1 MGRFEEMRRL
11 ELADLMLLVTVV
23 IWSLNFTVTKYALQ
37 HGFKPLAYSG
47 VRFGAAALLFI
58 GVTQARERS
67 FRMRRVDL
75 LFLAGAA
82 MIGIFLNQV
91 TFVYGTKLTTAATV
105 ALIFGTMPILTAMFA
120 RVAGIEA
127 LHPRFW
133 LAALTCFGGVVLVA
147 IGAKGGVSGNLWGY
161 LLALAGAVTWAA
173 YSVAIAPLMRNYT
186 ASRLS
191 AYALT
196 IGAIPLIIAG
206 GPQLVSEDYGS
217 LSWLVWLA
225 YAFAVVGPLF
235 LTNLL
240 WFNAINRVGPS
251 RAALYTNL
259 QPFLGAIFALL
270 ILSESMT
277 RLQVVGGLLIA
288 AGIVLSRGSEKPVVG
303 EEIEDEREAK
313 AA

>member
-1 MGRFEEMRRL
+1 MGSFEAMRRL

-23 IWSLNFTVTKYALQ
+23 IWSLNFTVTKYALN

-47 VRFGAAALLFI
+47 VRFAAAAVLFV
-58 GVTQARERS
+58 GVTWMRERS
-67 FRMRRVDL
+67 FRITRADL

-82 MIGIFLNQV
+82 LIGIFLNQV
-91 TFVYGTKLTTAATV
+91 TFVYGTKLTTAAIV
-105 ALIFGTMPILTAMFA
+105 ALIFGTMPILTAIFA
-120 RVAGIEA
+120 RLGGIEE

-133 LAALTCFGGVVLVA
+133 FAALTCFGGVVLVA
-147 IGAKGGVSGNLWGY
+147 LGAEGGISGNLWGY
-161 LLALAGAVTWAA
+161 LLALLGAITWAA
-173 YSVAIAPLMRNYT
+173 YSVAIAPLMRRYT

-196 IGAIPLIIAG
+196 IGAIPLLAVG
-206 GPQLVSEDYGS
+206 SPQLTSQDYGS
-217 LSWLVWLA
+217 LPALVWVA

-235 LTNLL
+235 VTNLL
-240 WFNAINRVGPS
+240 WFNAIDRVGPS

-288 AGIVLSRGSEKPVVG
+288 AGIVLSRGGESPVVV
-303 EEIEDEREAK
+303 EEQPI
-313 AA
+313 

>member
-1 MGRFEEMRRL
+1 MRRL
-11 ELADLMLLVTVV
+11 ELADLMLLATVV
-23 IWSLNFTVTKYALQ
+23 IWSLNFTVTKYALD
-37 HGFKPLAYSG
+37 HGFKPLAYGG
-47 VRFGAAALLFI
+47 VRFAAAALLFV
-58 GVTQARERS
+58 GVTYVRERS
-67 FRMRRVDL
+67 FRIRRADL

-82 MIGIFLNQV
+82 LVGIFLNQV

-105 ALIFGTMPILTAMFA
+105 ALIFGTMPILTALFA
-120 RVAGIEA
+120 RVAGIET

-147 IGAKGGVSGNLWGY
+147 VGAAGGVGGNLWGY

-196 IGAIPLIIAG
+196 IGVVPLLIAG
-206 GPQLVSEDYGS
+206 GPQLASQNYES
-217 LSWLVWLA
+217 LSWVVWLA

-235 LTNLL
+235 VTNLL
-240 WFNAINRVGPS
+240 WFNAIDRVGPS

-277 RLQVVGGLLIA
+277 VVQVVGGVLIA
-288 AGIVLSRGSEKPVVG
+288 GGLVLARGSEEPVVT
-303 EEIEDEREAK
+303 EEAEAEDEAK